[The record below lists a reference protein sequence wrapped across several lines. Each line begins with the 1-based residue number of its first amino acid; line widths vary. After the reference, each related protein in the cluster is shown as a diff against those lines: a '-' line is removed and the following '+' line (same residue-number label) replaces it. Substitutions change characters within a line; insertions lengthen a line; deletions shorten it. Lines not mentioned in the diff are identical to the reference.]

1 MVFNHRAN
9 LLAFDNSFFA
19 LKVFMKNDPSLY
31 SSIFLIFFI
40 IIANEKIITIR
51 KVIDALSNC
60 FPRAKY
66 SYMATIN
73 RINTKTLNANIL
85 HSGFFLLCNLECI
98 LFLEIRYVD
107 FFSFWFVIWSF
118 HRYYPDKRRVGRKH
132 NKSALIYVIGFY
144 EEILVFFLWLMF

>member
-1 MVFNHRAN
+1 
-9 LLAFDNSFFA
+9 
-19 LKVFMKNDPSLY
+19 MKNDPSLY

-73 RINTKTLNANIL
+73 RINTKHSMPIFYIL
-85 HSGFFLLCNLECI
+85 A
-98 LFLEIRYVD
+98 
-107 FFSFWFVIWSF
+107 SFYSAIWSVV
-118 HRYYPDKRRVGRKH
+118 Y
-132 NKSALIYVIGFY
+132 
-144 EEILVFFLWLMF
+144 LVP